1 MVQKVVIHTDGGA
14 KGNPG
19 PAAIGVVIDIS
30 GDIKEY
36 HQAIGRTTNNVAEY
50 RAVLFALQKLKQL
63 LGKDNARKAHV
74 ELKTDSELVTKQI
87 NGKYKVK
94 NEQLKVLFVDLWN
107 LLQDFDDVTIR
118 SIPREQNDAADK
130 LVNKALF

>member
-19 PAAIGVVIDIS
+19 PAAIGVVINIG
-30 GDIKEY
+30 GDVKEY

-63 LGKDNARKAHV
+63 LGKDDARKAHIK
-74 ELKTDSELVTKQI
+74 LKTDSELVTKQI

-94 NEQLKVLFVDLWN
+94 NEQLKALFIDLWN
-107 LLQDFDDVTIR
+107 LLQDFDNITIS

>member
-19 PAAIGVVIDIS
+19 PAAIGVVIDIG

-63 LGKDNARKAHV
+63 LGKDDARKAHIK
-74 ELKTDSELVTKQI
+74 LKTDSELVTKQI

-94 NEQLKVLFVDLWN
+94 NEQLKALFIDLWN
-107 LLQDFDDVTIR
+107 LLQDFDNITIS

>member
-1 MVQKVVIHTDGGA
+1 MIQKVVIHTDGGA

-19 PAAIGVVIDIS
+19 PAAIGVVIDIG

-63 LGKDNARKAHV
+63 LGKDDARKAHIK
-74 ELKTDSELVTKQI
+74 LKTDSELVTQQI

-94 NEQLKVLFVDLWN
+94 NEQLKALFIDLWN
-107 LLQDFDDVTIR
+107 LLQDFDNITIS
-118 SIPREQNDAADK
+118 SIPREQNDAADN

>member
-19 PAAIGVVIDIS
+19 PAAIGVVIDVG

-107 LLQDFDDVTIR
+107 LLQDFDNVTIS

>member
-19 PAAIGVVIDIS
+19 LAAIGVVIDIS

-63 LGKDNARKAHV
+63 LGKDDARKAHV

-107 LLQDFDDVTIR
+107 LLQDFDNITIS
-118 SIPREQNDAADK
+118 SIPREQNHAADK